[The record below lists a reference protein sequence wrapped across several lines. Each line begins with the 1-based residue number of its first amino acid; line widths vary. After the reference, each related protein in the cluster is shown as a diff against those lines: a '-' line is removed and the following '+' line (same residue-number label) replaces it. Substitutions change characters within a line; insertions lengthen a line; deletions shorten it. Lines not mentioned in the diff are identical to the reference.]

1 MVNINKVYNFSTL
14 APAIIGSDFKD
25 MKVRAILT
33 AEEAVK
39 YRDIQTLHN
48 TLKPIITA
56 LPTSVNDCSYVLFE
70 NIDNEKVLLALEYI
84 DMFSI
89 QEVVSTNI
97 RVEIYNT
104 NTDDVSIIR
113 NRFIELGYANVK
125 VTTF

>member
-14 APAIIGSDFKD
+14 APAVLGSDFKD
-25 MKVRAILT
+25 MKVIAILT
-33 AEEAVK
+33 AKEAVK